1 MWAEQQRD
9 LEEAA
14 IDALGERVSA
24 EDIARFG
31 DHAVTR
37 VSANAA
43 DAIVDFARA
52 ARVDLV
58 VMGTHGREVV
68 DPVGIGSVSAR
79 VVHSAPCPVLTV
91 KRAAQSLGSPALM
104 RSTASA

>member
-9 LEEAA
+9 LQEAA
-14 IDALGERVSA
+14 IDALRERVSA

-52 ARVDLV
+52 
-58 VMGTHGREVV
+58 
-68 DPVGIGSVSAR
+68 VSEFRRLDTGVAE
-79 VVHSAPCPVLTV
+79 PTI
-91 KRAAQSLGSPALM
+91 AAGLQN
-104 RSTASA
+104 TASRTLPAIRYDRSNAAEDRSEERRV